1 MISYPSPKI
10 NIGLNVLRRR
20 ADGYH
25 DIDTLFYPVYAYHD
39 TLEIVPSDAF
49 SIDVR
54 LAEGE
59 LPVDWDPQND
69 LCAKAYRLMRD
80 RYGIAPVSIRLLKSI
95 PVGAGLGGGSSDC
108 AATIKMLDEIFCLHL
123 PTSELESLAGSLG
136 ADCAF
141 FIKNIPQ
148 WGSGKGEILTPADID
163 LSDYEIRIT
172 VLEGESVST
181 REAYAGI
188 VPGEPEMNL
197 RNALARPVTEWKHM
211 VKNDFE
217 TSVFPSHPRIA
228 EAKERLYRDGAIY
241 ASMTGSGS
249 AVFGIFGK

>member
-1 MISYPSPKI
+1 MITYPTPKI

-20 ADGYH
+20 TDGYH
-25 DIDTLFYPVYAYHD
+25 DIDTLFYPVDAYHD
-39 TLEIVPSDAF
+39 TLEILPAEEF

-69 LCAKAYRLMRD
+69 LCAKAYRLMQE
-80 RYGIAPVSIRLLKSI
+80 RYGIAPVSVRLLKAI

-108 AATIKMLDEIFCLHL
+108 AATIKMLDEIFALHL

-141 FIKNIPQ
+141 FIRNIAQ
-148 WGSGKGEILTPADID
+148 WGSGKGEMLSPADID
-163 LSDYEIRIT
+163 LSDYEIR
-172 VLEGESVST
+172 VVVPEGESVST
-181 REAYAGI
+181 REAYSGI
-188 VPGEPEMNL
+188 VPCEPEVNL
-197 RNALARPVTEWKHM
+197 HDALACPISEWKGS

-228 EAKERLYRDGAIY
+228 ELKEQLYLDGALY

>member
-1 MISYPSPKI
+1 MITYPTPKI

-20 ADGYH
+20 TDGYH
-25 DIDTLFYPVYAYHD
+25 DIDTLFYPVDAYHD
-39 TLEIVPSDAF
+39 TLEILPAEEF

-69 LCAKAYRLMRD
+69 LCAKAYRLMRE
-80 RYGIAPVSIRLLKSI
+80 RYGIAPVSIRLLKAI

-108 AATIKMLDEIFCLHL
+108 AATIKMLDEISGLHL

-141 FIKNIPQ
+141 FIRNIPQ
-148 WGSGKGEILTPADID
+148 WGSGKGEILSPADID
-163 LSDYEIRIT
+163 LSDYEIRI
-172 VLEGESVST
+172 VVPEGESVST
-181 REAYAGI
+181 REAYSGI
-188 VPGEPEMNL
+188 VPCEPEVNL
-197 RNALARPVTEWKHM
+197 HDALTRPVAEWKSI

-217 TSVFPSHPRIA
+217 ASVFPSHPRIA
-228 EAKERLYRDGAIY
+228 ELKERLYRDGARY

-249 AVFGIFGK
+249 AVFGIFGE

>member
-1 MISYPSPKI
+1 MITYPTPKI

-20 ADGYH
+20 TDGYH
-25 DIDTLFYPVYAYHD
+25 DIDTLFYPVDAYHD
-39 TLEIVPSDAF
+39 TLEILPAEEF

-69 LCAKAYRLMRD
+69 LCAKAYRLMQE
-80 RYGIAPVSIRLLKSI
+80 RYGIAPVSIRLLKAI

-108 AATIKMLDEIFCLHL
+108 AATIKMLDEIFALHL

-141 FIKNIPQ
+141 FIRNIAQ
-148 WGSGKGEILTPADID
+148 WGSGKGEILSPADID
-163 LSDYEIRIT
+163 LSDYEIR
-172 VLEGESVST
+172 VVVPEGESVST
-181 REAYAGI
+181 REAYSGI
-188 VPGEPEMNL
+188 VPCEPEVNL
-197 RNALARPVTEWKHM
+197 HDALARPISEWKGS

-228 EAKERLYRDGAIY
+228 ELKEQLYLDGALY

-249 AVFGIFGK
+249 AVFGIFWK

>member
-1 MISYPSPKI
+1 MITYPTPKI

-25 DIDTLFYPVYAYHD
+25 DIDTLFYPVDAYHD
-39 TLEIVPSDAF
+39 TLEMLPAEEF

-69 LCAKAYRLMRD
+69 LCAKAYRLMRE
-80 RYGIAPVSIRLLKSI
+80 RYGIAPVSIRLLKAI
-95 PVGAGLGGGSSDC
+95 PIGAGLGGGSSDC
-108 AATIKMLDEIFCLHL
+108 AATIKMLDEISGLHL

-141 FIKNIPQ
+141 FIRNIPQ
-148 WGSGKGEILTPADID
+148 WGSGKGEILSPADID
-163 LSDYEIRIT
+163 LSDYEIRI
-172 VLEGESVST
+172 VVPEGESVST
-181 REAYAGI
+181 REAYSGI
-188 VPGEPEMNL
+188 VPCEPEVNL
-197 RNALARPVTEWKHM
+197 YDALTRPVAEWKGR

-217 TSVFPSHPRIA
+217 ASVFPSHPRIA
-228 EAKERLYRDGAIY
+228 KLKEQLYRDGARY

-249 AVFGIFGK
+249 AVFGIFGE

>member
-1 MISYPSPKI
+1 MITYPTPKI

-25 DIDTLFYPVYAYHD
+25 DIDTLFYPVDAYHD
-39 TLEIVPSDAF
+39 TLEILPAEEF

-54 LAEGE
+54 LAEGD

-69 LCAKAYRLMRD
+69 LCAKAYRLMQE
-80 RYGIAPVSIRLLKSI
+80 RYGIAPVSIRLLKAI

-108 AATIKMLDEIFCLHL
+108 AATIKVLDEIFALHL

-141 FIKNIPQ
+141 FIRNIAQ
-148 WGSGKGEILTPADID
+148 WGSGKGEILSPADID
-163 LSDYEIRIT
+163 LSDYEIR
-172 VLEGESVST
+172 VVVPDGESVST
-181 REAYAGI
+181 REAYSGI
-188 VPGEPEMNL
+188 VPCEPEVNL
-197 RNALARPVTEWKHM
+197 HDALARPISEWKGS

-228 EAKERLYRDGAIY
+228 ELKEQLYRDGALY